1 MFNSLLI
8 IIVMV
13 IIVMCNGRQRFK
25 PGSSVTGS
33 AGGQMAF
40 SIMVMMM
47 MLVMTLV
54 MVKKSVTLIMTDSVN
69 RDSNDVSK
77 FKRTTARDV
86 IPVNQLWGRW
96 PTG

>member
-1 MFNSLLI
+1 
-8 IIVMV
+8 MV

-40 SIMVMMM
+40 SIMAMMM
-47 MLVMTLV
+47 MPVITLV
-54 MVKKSVTLIMTDSVN
+54 MVMVMTLVTLIMTDSVN
-69 RDSNDVSK
+69 SDSNDVSK

-96 PTG
+96 PIG

>member
-1 MFNSLLI
+1 
-8 IIVMV
+8 
-13 IIVMCNGRQRFK
+13 
-25 PGSSVTGS
+25 
-33 AGGQMAF
+33 MAF
-40 SIMVMMM
+40 SIMAMMM